1 MSRDQHH
8 EDERRESHE
17 RFWLPLLMPAA
28 IFLFALLTIYGLSRI
43 YLELNDWAYKDV
55 TMATPLA
62 IGISIVILAVCA
74 FLASRPV
81 SGVVIGMIAVL
92 AAAGLTGGAIWAAV
106 HEEEPAEVHIV
117 SPTPD
122 DSGTPVGPGE
132 VHIALADD
140 PAFAIAAEPD
150 TTSAGSI
157 TFNVENV
164 GTTLHNFR
172 LVQTDL
178 APEGLPYNEEDF
190 QVDESQFDII
200 ESVENF
206 PAGET
211 QTVTTELEPGAY
223 VIFCNVAAHYE
234 QGMHAAFTVGPP
246 GGGSPPPDGGQP
258 AP

>member
-1 MSRDQHH
+1 MSHDQHH
-8 EDERRESHE
+8 GDERRESHE
-17 RFWLPLLMPAA
+17 RFWLPLLMPAG

-43 YLELNDWAYKDV
+43 YLELNDWSVGDV

-92 AAAGLTGGAIWAAV
+92 AVAGLTGGAIWAAV
-106 HEEEPAEVHIV
+106 HEEEPTEIV
-117 SPTPD
+117 EASPTPP
-122 DSGTPVGPGE
+122 SGTPIGPGE
-132 VHIALADD
+132 VHVALDDD

-150 TTSAGSI
+150 TTPAGSV

-164 GTTLHNFR
+164 GTALHNFQ
-172 LVQTDL
+172 LVQTEL
-178 APEGLPYNEEDF
+178 APDALPYDSATF
-190 QVDESQFDII
+190 KVDESQLDVI
-200 ESVENF
+200 ESVDDF
-206 PAGET
+206 PSGET
-211 QTVTTELEPGAY
+211 QTVTADLEPGAY

-234 QGMHAAFTVGPP
+234 QGMHTAFTVGPP
-246 GGGSPPPDGGQP
+246 GGGGPPPDGGPP